1 MIFSVFQNFIT
12 GLIARIVINE
22 HIKTEIVLEHCYC
35 SMNDLEF
42 LNGLLAISPSLR
54 FSGLVEKSGHLCAS
68 AFRQGLNE
76 HLKGRNPEI
85 SYSQSAYIVE
95 LRKIFE
101 SELGNLHSII
111 YVYDKVIMFS
121 IPIKNH
127 IVVMSTDRDIN
138 IDSVFNQVQSFVKNS
153 ESELDIQLDVKNISQ
168 EKKESVRNLY
178 DSGISEEMIAE
189 QVDLNLATVKSLV
202 KIITTKTD

>member
-1 MIFSVFQNFIT
+1 M
-12 GLIARIVINE
+12 NE
-22 HIKTEIVLEHCYC
+22 V
-35 SMNDLEF
+35 DF
-42 LNGLLAISPSLR
+42 LNSLLTIDPSIR

-68 AFRQGLNE
+68 LIRQGINE

-85 SYSQSAYIVE
+85 SYAQSAYIVE

-101 SELGNLHSII
+101 NELGHLTSVI
-111 YVYDKVIMFS
+111 YIYDKVVMFS

-127 IVVMSTDRDIN
+127 IVVFSTDRNIN
-138 IDSVFNQVQSFVKNS
+138 IHTVFEKVQSFIKNV
-153 ESELDIQLDVKNISQ
+153 ETELDLELDIKNISQ

-189 QVDLNLATVKSLV
+189 QLDLNLTTVKSLV
-202 KIITTKTD
+202 KIITTNTR

>member
-1 MIFSVFQNFIT
+1 
-12 GLIARIVINE
+12 
-22 HIKTEIVLEHCYC
+22 
-35 SMNDLEF
+35 MNDLEF
-42 LNGLLAISPSLR
+42 LNGLLAINPALR

-68 AFRQGLNE
+68 VFRQGLNE

-85 SYSQSAYIVE
+85 SYTQSAYIVE

-101 SELGNLHSII
+101 SELGNLHSVI

-127 IVVMSTDRDIN
+127 VVVISTDRNIDIN
-138 IDSVFNQVQSFVKNS
+138 PVFEQVQSFIKKS

-189 QVDLNLATVKSLV
+189 QVDLNLATVKNLV
-202 KIITTKTD
+202 KIIATKTD